1 VSGIELDSKANMKE
15 FVIAILEDNSRAE
28 RTIGL
33 SDADI
38 IEVCEQSIEII

>member
-15 FVIAILEDNSRAE
+15 IVIAILEDNSKSE
-28 RTIGL
+28 RIIGL

-38 IEVCEQSIEII
+38 IDVYE